1 MENASKEYDLE
12 GILVRVEPAFLVK
25 LDTEHIKE
33 TLREKLS
40 RKESLDMEEQMQ
52 LMVLPLTVK
61 GTRNKQQMII
71 ETVELARQ
79 IHDQQQRTQVLA
91 GILTFT
97 DKIIDEN
104 YRNRVKEKWKMTQI
118 GKMIFDD
125 GYRAGEIEGQ
135 NKARSRAESWAWIR
149 S

>member
-79 IHDQQQRTQVLA
+79 IRDQQQRTQVLVLHC
-91 GILTFT
+91 G
-97 DKIIDEN
+97 N
-104 YRNRVKEKWKMTQI
+104 N
-118 GKMIFDD
+118 
-125 GYRAGEIEGQ
+125 GE
-135 NKARSRAESWAWIR
+135 
-149 S
+149 

>member
-33 TLREKLS
+33 TLREKPS

-79 IHDQQQRTQVLA
+79 IHDQHQRTQVLVLHC
-91 GILTFT
+91 G
-97 DKIIDEN
+97 N
-104 YRNRVKEKWKMTQI
+104 N
-118 GKMIFDD
+118 
-125 GYRAGEIEGQ
+125 GE
-135 NKARSRAESWAWIR
+135 
-149 S
+149 